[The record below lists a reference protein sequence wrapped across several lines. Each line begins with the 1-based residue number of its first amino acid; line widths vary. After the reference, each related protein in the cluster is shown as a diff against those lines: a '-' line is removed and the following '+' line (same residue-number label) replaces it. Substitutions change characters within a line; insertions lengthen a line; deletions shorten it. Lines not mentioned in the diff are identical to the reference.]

1 LDMTNCVFKGSL
13 TAEGG
18 YNGGMVGWQAN
29 GTLNLDKCLNA
40 GDITGTTGDA
50 GIVDYIEKGTC
61 TIQNCANIG
70 ATQNNFVHSGTATTT
85 DCISFTGAA
94 GDPEIKTAI
103 KQIRAMFP
111 TMVFAANDD
120 GTAIVVVDS
129 DVVDTDAV
137 AEAKFLQYKKT
148 NNDTKMDIRV
158 IGLLDKADLTGYA
171 NAGFILNL
179 KQGNTSKY
187 TDTVVTNTVY
197 TSIKALDQNH
207 EITTYTNTDLDAKYL
222 YAVELY
228 NIPTEGT
235 FTIEVQAFVTGNGT
249 TADSYDNLVVIT
261 VVDGV
266 IQ

>member
-1 LDMTNCVFKGSL
+1 
-13 TAEGG
+13 
-18 YNGGMVGWQAN
+18 
-29 GTLNLDKCLNA
+29 
-40 GDITGTTGDA
+40 
-50 GIVDYIEKGTC
+50 
-61 TIQNCANIG
+61 
-70 ATQNNFVHSGTATTT
+70 
-85 DCISFTGAA
+85 
-94 GDPEIKTAI
+94 
-103 KQIRAMFP
+103 
-111 TMVFAANDD
+111 MVFAANDD